1 MSVMDLS
8 NQKITTPRISPN
20 KILMELNC
28 SNPFCFFCVMK
39 ETNPS
44 LRTSG
49 ISKCFKEIP
58 HKHDQEHVL
67 VLSTLW
73 NIAMTHPNDPEFPSS
88 GVFECM
94 ASLIRKGLHNR
105 DWLLRDQN
113 IYIPYYAAHIIGS
126 YTMNKI
132 EFAEKA
138 VKSGVISP
146 LMELM
151 RGKMSWVEQRVAVR
165 ALGHL
170 ASYKTTFDSV
180 AEYEKEIIE
189 LAMEIASTCLD
200 VVYVKFV
207 AVKDKKKR
215 LRYHCD
221 LLTRGVGGSE
231 MENVKAEEW
240 ASQLQCWSIYL
251 INCFACKER
260 SLNLIC
266 KPGFLKDLSMMW
278 GGLVNHTSP
287 CGIGLIRILCYS
299 KRGRKSISESKH
311 VLQSLCNLARSSDDW
326 QYMGIDCLLLLLKD
340 QDTRFKVMEIS
351 VLVLADLVEMKTLGG
366 IRKRVGES
374 ITETLLLDFDE
385 TKNVG
390 CSNVV
395 ENALSEVWHWRVE
408 RRQREMGFSEEEIEE
423 RRVVVGAMKQQGNE
437 SFRSGNIEEAI
448 MKFTEGINLCPLKMR
463 KERMILYSNRSQCYL
478 LLREP
483 DLAIS
488 DSTRALSLSYPT
500 NSHNKSLWRRSQ
512 AYDMKG
518 LAKESLMDCIM
529 FVNGLISSDYKE
541 NAKVPY
547 YASRMI
553 NRQMS
558 VTWLF
563 AASERKLIQG
573 VEKYELDGYQDDSD
587 YDDCNHDD
595 DDIMRM
601 TKVSMPGLSPIEEDD
616 EGELLMTRRKK
627 KTSPWRR

>member
-1 MSVMDLS
+1 
-8 NQKITTPRISPN
+8 
-20 KILMELNC
+20 
-28 SNPFCFFCVMK
+28 MK

-44 LRTSG
+44 LRKSG
-49 ISKCFKEIP
+49 ISKCFREIP
-58 HKHDQEHVL
+58 LKHDQEHVL

-94 ASLIRKGLHNR
+94 ASLLRKGLHNR

-180 AEYEKEIIE
+180 AEHEKEIIE

-200 VVYVKFV
+200 VVYFKFA

-240 ASQLQCWSIYL
+240 ASQLQY
-251 INCFACKER
+251 
-260 SLNLIC
+260 
-266 KPGFLKDLSMMW
+266 
-278 GGLVNHTSP
+278 
-287 CGIGLIRILCYS
+287 
-299 KRGRKSISESKH
+299 
-311 VLQSLCNLARSSDDW
+311 
-326 QYMGIDCLLLLLKD
+326 

-374 ITETLLLDFDE
+374 IAETLLLDFNE
-385 TKNVG
+385 TKNVS

-408 RRQREMGFSEEEIEE
+408 RRQREMEFSEDEIEE

-448 MKFTEGINLCPLKMR
+448 MKFTEG
-463 KERMILYSNRSQCYL
+463 
-478 LLREP
+478 
-483 DLAIS
+483 
-488 DSTRALSLSYPT
+488 
-500 NSHNKSLWRRSQ
+500 
-512 AYDMKG
+512 
-518 LAKESLMDCIM
+518 
-529 FVNGLISSDYKE
+529 
-541 NAKVPY
+541 
-547 YASRMI
+547 
-553 NRQMS
+553 
-558 VTWLF
+558 
-563 AASERKLIQG
+563 
-573 VEKYELDGYQDDSD
+573 
-587 YDDCNHDD
+587 
-595 DDIMRM
+595 
-601 TKVSMPGLSPIEEDD
+601 LSPIEEDD